1 MQQKDYAVLLDD
13 AKDKAYKTLII
24 VEASVRKLTPY
35 ESNKAYSPDELEPY
49 DALSDR
55 FIRCVEMFIK
65 FFKTYDIYQSVT
77 KSDTDRDLL
86 NLMAKLELVT
96 TTTLWI
102 NMRDVRNKIVHDY
115 LPEQTK
121 DLFDAIMGEF
131 YKELKYSQKQIEK
144 LRY

>member
-77 KSDTDRDLL
+77 KSDTYRDLL
-86 NLMAKLELVT
+86 NLMENLGYMDRLGRGLPMVYQEAKRL
-96 TTTLWI
+96 
-102 NMRDVRNKIVHDY
+102 
-115 LPEQTK
+115 
-121 DLFDAIMGEF
+121 GE
-131 YKELKYSQKQIEK
+131 ELKFEDSGEVFRVT
-144 LRY
+144 LGCRSRN